1 MKETILLMI
10 KQAETEENYSL
21 INYVRCLIEELAETI
36 NCPSNWRSIGS
47 ELAEMYDSSDWVYGE
62 LELWN
67 YVE

>member
-10 KQAETEENYSL
+10 KQAEEEENYSL
-21 INYVRCLIEELAETI
+21 INYVRSLIEEFAETI

-47 ELAEMYDSSDWVYGE
+47 ELAQMYDSSDWVYGE